1 MILYNI
7 SEKYNLFVVH
17 KGVQDVGFDL
27 DMMQICQVTDEEHET
42 ALLMLVNQTLTNKS
56 YSWNSFLFFTSSK
69 TTNAWPNVAHGYVKS
84 SWVLTE

>member
-1 MILYNI
+1 M
-7 SEKYNLFVVH
+7 H

-56 YSWNSFLFFTSSK
+56 YSWNRLPLF
-69 TTNAWPNVAHGYVKS
+69 Y
-84 SWVLTE
+84 LI

>member
-17 KGVQDVGFDL
+17 KGVQDAGFDL
-27 DMMQICQVTDEEHET
+27 VMMQICQVTDEEHET

-56 YSWNSFLFFTSSK
+56 YSWNRLPLF
-69 TTNAWPNVAHGYVKS
+69 Y
-84 SWVLTE
+84 LI

>member
-27 DMMQICQVTDEEHET
+27 DMMEICQVTDEEHET

-56 YSWNSFLFFTSSK
+56 YSWNRLPLF
-69 TTNAWPNVAHGYVKS
+69 Y
-84 SWVLTE
+84 LI

>member
-17 KGVQDVGFDL
+17 NSVQDVGFDL

-42 ALLMLVNQTLTNKS
+42 ALLMLVNHTLTNKS
-56 YSWNSFLFFTSSK
+56 YSWNRLPLF
-69 TTNAWPNVAHGYVKS
+69 Y
-84 SWVLTE
+84 LI